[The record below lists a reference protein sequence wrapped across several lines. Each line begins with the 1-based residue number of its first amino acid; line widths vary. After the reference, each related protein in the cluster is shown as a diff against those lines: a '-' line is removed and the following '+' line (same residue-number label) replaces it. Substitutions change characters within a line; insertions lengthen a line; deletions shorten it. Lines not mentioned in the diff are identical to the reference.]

1 MNDYVQTPKI
11 AQDRIQTTNR
21 NMSNTGTSHS
31 HKHSHTHTHCGASN
45 MRLCERI
52 GSNALSPFWLLTAYV
67 LALEALH
74 DLVGQIDDADGNVV
88 FHGDGA
94 PTRRSAAVGLAG
106 AHNVCAWIESVSGVR
121 KSPKVCP
128 MSPAGWE
135 IWMEVAE
142 DARGSGSLGAGVAV
156 CRRRRVVGPG
166 VTDVWKHTET
176 HTHTRTTDEESQ
188 RERER
193 DHKKVTRCQT
203 PVMPIIC
210 LCKDRQVPII

>member
-1 MNDYVQTPKI
+1 MSKHQKSL
-11 AQDRIQTTNR
+11 RIESKQRTATCPTLAPTIHTNTHTR
-21 NMSNTGTSHS
+21 
-31 HKHSHTHTHCGASN
+31 KHTHTHCGASN

-188 RERER
+188 REREITKRLR
-193 DHKKVTRCQT
+193 DVKHQ
-203 PVMPIIC
+203 
-210 LCKDRQVPII
+210 